1 MRQTYVSPAVV
12 EYGSIA
18 DCTFVTP
25 AVASKYPGAKVQLSG
40 RLPGGQDGDYIC
52 TTGGLYTSQTGKPGG
67 KNYIVLQCDKFGEY
81 SHGAGTGS

>member
-25 AVASKYPGAKVQLSG
+25 AVAKRNRIPVGNEPAIPGDGNYRCSALAGVYA
-40 RLPGGQDGDYIC
+40 GQ
-52 TTGGLYTSQTGKPGG
+52 GG
-67 KNYIVLQCDKFGEY
+67 KNYLVLQCDKFGEY

>member
-25 AVASKYPGAKVQLSG
+25 AVAMKQNIPVGNMPAI
-40 RLPGGQDGDYIC
+40 PGQDGSYYCSDLAGVYA
-52 TTGGLYTSQTGKPGG
+52 GQGG
-67 KNYIVLQCDKFGEY
+67 KNYLVLQCDKFGEY
-81 SHGAGTGS
+81 SHGDGAGS